1 MDYISVYGIAIYG
14 TSTYRRVM
22 MATLAELEVQVART
36 TSLEANAMQLIRDI
50 AQLLIDRQADVTKIQ
65 EIMDALKVSAD
76 SLETTMSEVVIP

>member
-1 MDYISVYGIAIYG
+1 
-14 TSTYRRVM
+14 

>member
-1 MDYISVYGIAIYG
+1 
-14 TSTYRRVM
+14 

-36 TSLEANAMQLIRDI
+36 TTLEASAIQLIKDI

-76 SLETTMSEVVIP
+76 SLEATMTEVVIP

>member
-1 MDYISVYGIAIYG
+1 
-14 TSTYRRVM
+14 

-36 TSLEANAMQLIRDI
+36 TSLEASAIQLIKDI

-76 SLETTMSEVVIP
+76 NLEATMTEVVIP